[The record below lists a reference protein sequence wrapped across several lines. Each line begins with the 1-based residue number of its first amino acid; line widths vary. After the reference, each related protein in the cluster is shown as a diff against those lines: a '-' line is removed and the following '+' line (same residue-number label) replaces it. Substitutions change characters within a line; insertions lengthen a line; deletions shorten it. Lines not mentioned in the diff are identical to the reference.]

1 MLYIQC
7 LLRILFGSNRLLMNV
22 SGFVLPG
29 PQDVIQHNQKIILGL
44 IWHLILRYQIFGG
57 QTAPEQE
64 KEGVKKKP
72 HKKPPAKKIL
82 LKWLQSEMP
91 PSLPVTNL
99 SSDWNDG
106 KHLSALV
113 DSMKPG
119 LIPDYETQV
128 PSDALHNTQNAMD
141 IAEEEFGIPKV
152 IKPEHLCVEQ
162 PDELSVM
169 TYLSYFCS
177 GHDSPG
183 HSSLLVW
190 VREKIPEYN
199 IQNFTT
205 DWNDGKALSALVN
218 ALADGSMP
226 HHAELD
232 PNKGV
237 ENVRNAIKAAEEN
250 LDGIAAYMSPEDF
263 ATDSLTMMGYIGS
276 FRKATPKRR
285 TPVTSPGKVSAVF
298 VRL

>member
-1 MLYIQC
+1 MCALTSV
-7 LLRILFGSNRLLMNV
+7 L
-22 SGFVLPG
+22 SGPE
-29 PQDVIQHNQKIILGL
+29 DVIQHNQKIILGL

-57 QTAPEQE
+57 ETTAEQQE
-64 KEGVKKKP
+64 SKKKTP
-72 HKKPPAKKIL
+72 RRKPPVEKVL
-82 LKWLQSEMP
+82 LKCLQSEMP

-113 DSMKPG
+113 NSMKPG
-119 LIPDYETQV
+119 LIPDYESQD
-128 PSDALHNTQNAMD
+128 PSDALHNIQKAMD
-141 IAEEEFGIPKV
+141 VAEEEFGIPKV

-177 GHDSPG
+177 GSDSPG
-183 HSSLLVW
+183 HSSLLAW

-205 DWNDGKALSALVN
+205 DWSDGKAFSALVN
-218 ALADGSMP
+218 VLADGSIP
-226 HHAELD
+226 HHADLD
-232 PNKGV
+232 PEKGV
-237 ENVRNAIKAAEEN
+237 ENVRNAIKTAEKN
-250 LDGIAAYMSPEDF
+250 LDGISASVSPEDF

-276 FRKATPKRR
+276 FRKATLKRGM
-285 TPVTSPGKVSAVF
+285 TVTSPGKVDCFQCNHACSLDLNCF
-298 VRL
+298 CVRRI